1 MRRIVIVLIIVAVLG
16 LIAGGGWWYIHRNS
30 GVKLLGRAQLA
41 LRAQKYD
48 RAVELAR
55 SYTAANP
62 DDWRGHYYQA
72 RGQAALGRYEEARR
86 LLDDA
91 AKLAPAETDIL
102 LLRADTFARP
112 ARETLASTDP
122 NLPADAVR
130 TAIEQLGKA
139 RDVLQ
144 QASLPGEEVKAEV
157 AEALGLVLAD
167 LGSARQRL
175 GRHLNKEADRVE
187 DAGAKDQAKARRSE
201 ADEALAQAKA
211 DRKQAADL
219 LLVVLRN
226 AAGKEGDETAVPTR
240 AANALVRIALERE
253 DDEALAT
260 LRKLI
265 LQDMKDNPPPLA
277 TTMLIRHDLRNVSS
291 QTMSAAEE
299 KTVRENRERLDAIIE
314 KYPNHP
320 ETLEARLECAH
331 LAYMLAEYDK
341 TQEICDQILAD
352 LPRQRTA
359 RLYRALVKMEHGK
372 TGEAEQELF
381 ALKTDSPHW
390 PQAHFAYAQ
399 VALRTGKTELAREAL
414 RLVTKQAPGFPPA
427 HLVLGAS
434 LLEDGFADEALSEAQ
449 TVLREHPDNPNPE
462 ALRLLVDSAVAAEET
477 GLALQTL
484 KTAERKF
491 AADPAVQA
499 AVAYGYDRLGDPA
512 KAREAS
518 KKVATAEPRTLRE
531 RLMVAQGLVRVGEM
545 AKAETLLTKTV
556 RDNPRSPAA
565 RAMLGALY
573 YQTGHNLQAIEQF
586 QAAVRH
592 APQSTEH
599 RLALAQALLRAGMM
613 DEADEQIRVVRARE
627 PSNEQATL
635 LAHQI
640 RMALGE
646 SPDLEGLLE
655 TGLSKRTGVLLA
667 LAYLNR
673 GEAQQCADICR
684 SLLEKDPKAPNARWL
699 LGRAHLAMNDRDACI
714 NQWTEALKAQPD
726 ALRLYQQL
734 AIVLGRDKE
743 LPEVETTLGAIP
755 GARQDLIYMASA
767 WLLQRQRQYEAAA
780 ESYGRVADSAD
791 AEKDIRTTARIAKG
805 QCLALAGHHDLAIM
819 ELDRVPEDSP
829 LRTPAMLAKA
839 GLLAAT
845 DRTGESE
852 AVLQNL
858 RKNAVGEGDWATLGR
873 IGAVYLRINQPDKA
887 LAVADDATKVAP
899 ANPQPLLL
907 RAAALGRLGRID
919 DAIQCY
925 RETVALQPGDLTM
938 HLRLIGALDSDTRR
952 REALQ
957 AVDDLLK
964 RGQTGRTLA
973 LLQRGALLSRWG
985 LQKQAV
991 QAIRELAD
999 SDAIETPRVRLTLGR
1014 ALAALGQ
1021 PEAAREQLAAV
1032 PTYASQYLEAQQR
1045 LAELADTDEE
1055 KLAVL
1060 RKAEQQHP
1068 APALAV
1074 QRIRILLQADR
1085 PGDAVKA
1092 FRAYLD
1098 AHAGADLPPPAVAA
1112 AGLSAMLATGDEAA
1126 AAELAG
1132 RLARRTGDPRWRQTA
1147 ALLAIRTDPDA
1158 SVGLLPTID
1167 RASLYDALLGL
1178 CRAARTSGDVSAWAD
1193 RVFTLQRQAGEADPP
1208 RPFPARF
1215 GILAAVVAGD
1225 AAEAE
1230 KQVARAGGK
1239 GLVAPP
1245 VMGELVTAAKTNP
1258 AVKDEA
1264 ATLLASSIALD
1275 LGLNET
1281 GRRWAMEAL
1290 KARHGSQWA
1299 ATLAARAVTDLDRL
1313 RAVANL
1319 LEPKDCV
1326 AGQMLRM
1333 SILRLDG
1340 KFEEAAKVARTLADA
1355 HEQHPELLMNQA
1367 MAIERAGR
1375 PADALPLYRQV
1386 WEKTQN
1392 PVAANNAAY
1401 LAAQLYAKD
1410 PKRLAEALEW
1420 AKAAVQ
1426 QAPGAGAF
1434 RDTRGWI
1441 AYLLGQYED
1450 ARRELCRAVRR
1461 IPDSPEVHY
1470 HLGMAEHKTGD
1481 TELARWHL
1489 EAAVDL
1495 ARAAKAK
1502 DQGLTEAEAEA
1513 SRLAK
1518 VALAELE
1525 GSQKP

>member
-1 MRRIVIVLIIVAVLG
+1 MRRIVLVLIIVAVLG
-16 LIAGGGWWYIHRNS
+16 LIAAGGWWYIHRNS
-30 GVKLLGRAQLA
+30 GVKLLGRSQLA

-48 RAVELAR
+48 RAIELAR

-91 AKLAPAETDIL
+91 AELAPAETDVL

-112 ARETLASTDP
+112 ARETLASADP
-122 NLPADAVR
+122 NLPTEAVR

-144 QASLPGEEVKAEV
+144 AASPPEEGAKTQT

-175 GRHLNKEADRVE
+175 GYQLNKDADVAAE
-187 DAGAKDQAKARRSE
+187 AGAEDQAKAKRSE
-201 ADEALAQAKA
+201 AEEVLAQAEA

-219 LLVVLRN
+219 LLVVLHN
-226 AAGKEGDETAVPTR
+226 AAAKEGDETDVPTR
-240 AANALVRIALERE
+240 AANALVRIGLERE

-260 LRKLI
+260 LRQLI
-265 LQDMKDNPPPLA
+265 LEDMKENPPPLA
-277 TTMLIRHDLRNVSS
+277 TTLLIRHDLRNVSS

-299 KTVRENRERLDAIIE
+299 RTVRQHRDQIDAIIE

-331 LAYMLAEYDK
+331 LAYLLAEYDK

-352 LPRQRTA
+352 LPRQRMA
-359 RLYRALVKMEHGK
+359 RLYGALVKMERGK
-372 TGEAEQELF
+372 TGEAEQDLF
-381 ALKTDSPHW
+381 TLKTDSPHW
-390 PQAHFAYAQ
+390 PRAHFAYAE
-399 VALRTGKTELAREAL
+399 AAMRTGKTELAREAL
-414 RLVTKQAPGFPPA
+414 RLVTKQAPGFPAA
-427 HLVLGAS
+427 HLMLGAS
-434 LLEDGFADEALSEAQ
+434 LLGDGFADEALSEAQ
-449 TVLREHPDNPNPE
+449 TVLREHPDNPM
-462 ALRLLVDSAVAAEET
+462 ALRLLVESAVAAEEP
-477 GLALQTL
+477 GLALETL
-484 KTAERKF
+484 KAAEQKYPD
-491 AADPAVQA
+491 DPAVQA
-499 AVAYGYDRLGDPA
+499 AVAYGYDHLGDPA

-518 KKVATAEPRTLRE
+518 EKVATAKPRTLRE
-531 RLMVAQGLVRVGEM
+531 RLMVAQGLMRVGKT
-545 AKAETLLTKTV
+545 AKAETMLVKTV
-556 RDNPRSPAA
+556 QDNPRSPAA

-573 YQTGHNLQAIEQF
+573 FQTGRNLQAIEHLQT
-586 QAAVRH
+586 AVRH
-592 APQSTEH
+592 APQSTSH

-613 DEADEQIRVVRARE
+613 DEADEAVRAVLARE

-635 LAHQI
+635 LARQI

-655 TGLSKRTGVLLA
+655 TGLSNRTGLPLA

-673 GEAQQCADICR
+673 GEAQKCADICR
-684 SLLEKDPKAPNARWL
+684 SLLEKDPKDPNARWL
-699 LGRAHLAMNDRDACI
+699 LGRAHLATGDRDACI
-714 NQWTEALKAQPD
+714 NQWTEALKAEPD
-726 ALRLYQQL
+726 ELRLYQQL

-743 LPEVETTLGAIP
+743 LPEVETTLAAIT
-755 GARQDLIYMASA
+755 GARQDLIHIASA
-767 WLLQRQRQYEAAA
+767 WVLQRQRQYEAAA
-780 ESYGRVADSAD
+780 ESYGRVADRPD
-791 AEKDIRTTARIAKG
+791 AEKGIRTTTRIAKG
-805 QCLALAGHHDLAIM
+805 RCLALAIL
-819 ELDRVPEDSP
+819 EFDRVPEDSP
-829 LRTPAMLAKA
+829 LRTRAMLAKA
-839 GLLAAT
+839 GILAAT
-845 DRTGESE
+845 DRADQSE
-852 AVLQNL
+852 VVLQHL
-858 RKNAVGEGDWATLGR
+858 RKTAVDEGDWATLGR
-873 IGAVYLRINQPDKA
+873 IGTVYLRFNQPDKA
-887 LAVADDATKVAP
+887 LAVAGDAAKVAP

-907 RAAALGRLGRID
+907 RAAALGRLGRIAA
-919 DAIQCY
+919 AIQCY

-952 REALQ
+952 REALH
-957 AVDDLLK
+957 AVDDLVK

-991 QAIRELAD
+991 QALRELAD
-999 SDAIETPRVRLTLGR
+999 SDVIETPRVRLTLGR

-1021 PEAAREQLAAV
+1021 PDAAREQLAAV
-1032 PTYASQYLEAQQR
+1032 PTYARQYLEAQQR

-1085 PGDAVKA
+1085 PADAVKA

-1098 AHAGADLPPPAVAA
+1098 AHAGDDLPPPTIAA

-1126 AAELAG
+1126 AADLAG

-1147 ALLAIRTDPDA
+1147 ALLAIRTDPNA
-1158 SVGLLPTID
+1158 SVGLLPTVD
-1167 RASLYDALLGL
+1167 RASLYDTLLGL

-1193 RVFTLQRQAGEADPP
+1193 RVFTLQRQAGEPDPP
-1208 RPFPARF
+1208 RPFPVRF
-1215 GILAAVVAGD
+1215 GILTALVAGD

-1230 KQVARAGGK
+1230 KQAARAGSQ

-1245 VMGELVTAAKTNP
+1245 VRGELVTAAKTNP

-1290 KARHGSQWA
+1290 KVRPASQWA

-1340 KFEEAAKVARTLADA
+1340 KFEEAAKVARTLAEA
-1355 HEQHPELLMNQA
+1355 HQQHPELLMNQA

-1375 PADALPLYRQV
+1375 PADALPLYQQV
-1386 WEKTQN
+1386 WEKTRN

-1401 LAAQLYAKD
+1401 LAAQLFGKD

-1434 RDTRGWI
+1434 QDTRGWI
-1441 AYLLGQYED
+1441 AYLLGEYED

-1461 IPDSPEVHY
+1461 IPDAPEVHY

-1481 TELARWHL
+1481 TQLARWHL
-1489 EAAVDL
+1489 EAAVGL
-1495 ARAAKAK
+1495 AQAAKSG

-1513 SRLAK
+1513 SRLAQA
-1518 VALAELE
+1518 ALAELE